1 MCIINMHKSSF
12 LSTIYTQLHIITK
25 YKDIPCMRYFS
36 ALITSIA
43 IGQFCLTTVQSVMGV
58 GEVRDHHRLF
68 YHIHSVTE

>member
-25 YKDIPCMRYFS
+25 YKDIPCMKIFLCSYHQYCHR
-36 ALITSIA
+36 SI
-43 IGQFCLTTVQSVMGV
+43 LSTTVQSVMGV

-68 YHIHSVTE
+68 YHIRSVTE